1 MLDKLRALGKRLL
14 AAIEKS
20 QMLRA
25 RREMEQGGWS

>member
-14 AAIEKS
+14 LAIEKS
-20 QMLRA
+20 QMRRA